1 MTPREIE
8 RLEKES
14 IYTLKVNSELKDQV
28 VQGYL
33 NELTRVVKTNVRKKE
48 LLVVVIER

>member
-14 IYTLKVNSELKDQV
+14 IYTLKVNGELKDQV
-28 VQGYL
+28 VQSYL
-33 NELTRVVKTNVRKKE
+33 NELTRVVKANVRKKE